1 MNERRDHVPRLELHE
16 DKTMSLRAAP
26 THKTGKGHTKVSE
39 AMMYNPRVARIDMTM
54 FRKIEFVNSELG
66 DSGPSVFAMFSIP
79 LKARKKA
86 AICHETLRQ
95 RVAH

>member
-1 MNERRDHVPRLELHE
+1 M
-16 DKTMSLRAAP
+16 
-26 THKTGKGHTKVSE
+26 SE
-39 AMMYNPRVARIDMTM
+39 ARMYSPSVASNEMTM
-54 FRKIEFVNSELG
+54 FRKIEFVNNELG

>member
-1 MNERRDHVPRLELHE
+1 MRD
-16 DKTMSLRAAP
+16 AA
-26 THKTGKGHTKVSE
+26 
-39 AMMYNPRVARIDMTM
+39 MYNPRVASSEMTM
-54 FRKIEFVNSELG
+54 FRNIEFVNSELG
-66 DSGPSVFAMFSIP
+66 DSGPSVFAMFSMP